1 MVWADA
7 LLFLIW
13 KYPRF
18 QNIPSLF
25 HPSLKILCL
34 ETEMGLGRGSVFIKP
49 EDDPRI
55 PLTVI
60 QGTGKSE
67 EL

>member
-34 ETEMGLGRGSVFIKP
+34 ETEMGLGRAVYLLSPKM
-49 EDDPRI
+49 
-55 PLTVI
+55 T
-60 QGTGKSE
+60 QGYH
-67 EL
+67 